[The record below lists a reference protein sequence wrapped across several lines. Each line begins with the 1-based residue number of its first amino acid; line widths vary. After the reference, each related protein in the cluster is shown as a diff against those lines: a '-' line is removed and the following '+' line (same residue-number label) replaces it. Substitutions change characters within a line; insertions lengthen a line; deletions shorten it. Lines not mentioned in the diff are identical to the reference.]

1 MKHCFITEPQKNMF
15 KMNRFQFC
23 VRATALLVL
32 LLAGPGVVKGIP
44 SDTLYLD
51 LDAAVDI
58 ARDQNPTLRVA
69 RLEVESREAGIQEI
83 RGSYLPSLNVS
94 GGYNRNIMRPII
106 FLPDDSPFGGNGYLE
121 VGSDNSFMA
130 TLSAQMPLYN
140 PVLNRSLDAARA
152 ERDLAGEQLRASRI
166 ELEYNV
172 QLAFFD
178 ALLARE
184 SLDVMR
190 KSLRNATENL
200 ERTRRMYEQ
209 GTVAEYDLIRAE
221 VQTENL
227 RPNVLQAENAYEQ
240 AVDYLKALI
249 GVDKSQ
255 PLSVTGHL
263 TDLAESRVADFR
275 IADASRSL
283 EKNTE
288 LTQMDLQLNMLNYQR
303 ETARAG
309 GLPSLGLAGNYQYQ
323 TESNHFRFDD
333 FRWVETFS
341 AGFSLTI
348 PLFNGFAVRQQTKQL
363 DIAAEQVKLQR
374 DYLEDN
380 LDIQLEGV
388 LKSMLVAME
397 KTANAR
403 SNVRMAERGYEIAQ
417 TRYESGQGTLMEL
430 NDSEVALTQA
440 RFNLLQAKHEIL
452 QAKAEYDKFIGDN
465 NKL

>member
-1 MKHCFITEPQKNMF
+1 MC
-15 KMNRFQFC
+15 KMNRLMS
-23 VRATALLVL
+23 LLQTGGLIVFL
-32 LLAGPGVVKGIP
+32 LTSSGVIAENP

-51 LDAAVDI
+51 LNKAIGI
-58 ARDQNPTLRVA
+58 AGDQNPTLRVA
-69 RLEVESREAGIQEI
+69 RLEVESREAGIQEV

-106 FLPDDSPFGGNGYLE
+106 FLPDDSPFGGDGYLE

-140 PVLNRSLDAARA
+140 PALNRSLDAARA
-152 ERDLAGEQLRASRI
+152 DRDLAGEQMRASRI

-172 QLAFFD
+172 HLAFFD

-184 SLDVMR
+184 SRDVMR

-221 VQTENL
+221 VQTENM
-227 RPNVLQAENAYEQ
+227 RPGVLQSENAYEQ

-255 PLSVTGHL
+255 PLSVRGNL
-263 TDLAESRVADFR
+263 TDMAENQVADFR

-283 EKNTE
+283 DRNTD
-288 LTQMDLQLNMLNYQR
+288 LVQMDLQLNLLNHQK
-303 ETARAG
+303 ETARAS

-341 AGFSLTI
+341 AGVSLTI
-348 PLFNGFAVRQQTKQL
+348 PLFNGFAVRQQTRQL
-363 DIAAEQVKLQR
+363 EIAADQVKLQR

-388 LKSMLVAME
+388 LKSMMVALE

-403 SNVRMAERGYEIAQ
+403 SNVRMAERGYEIAK

-452 QAKAEYDKFIGDN
+452 QAKAEYDRFIGDN
-465 NKL
+465 NNL

>member
-1 MKHCFITEPQKNMF
+1 
-15 KMNRFQFC
+15 MNRFQLC
-23 VRATALLVL
+23 LKAAALFAL
-32 LLAGPGVVKGIP
+32 LLAGPGVAGSNP

-51 LDAAVDI
+51 LDTAVDV

-69 RLEVESREAGIQEI
+69 RLEVESRETGIQEI

-94 GGYNRNIMRPII
+94 GSYNRNIMRPII

-140 PVLNRSLDAARA
+140 PALNRSLDAARA
-152 ERDLAGEQLRASRI
+152 DRDLAGEQLRASRL

-184 SLDVMR
+184 SRDVMR

-255 PLSVTGHL
+255 PLAVTGNL
-263 TDLAESRVADFR
+263 TDLTETRMADFR

-283 EKNTE
+283 ERNTE
-288 LTQMDLQLNMLNYQR
+288 LTQMDLQLNLLNYR
-303 ETARAG
+303 KETAKAG

-341 AGFSLTI
+341 AGLRLTI
-348 PLFNGFAVRQQTKQL
+348 PLFNGFAVRQQTRQL
-363 DIAAEQVKLQR
+363 EIAAEQVKLQR

-388 LKSMLVAME
+388 LKSMMVAME

-452 QAKAEYDKFIGDN
+452 QARAEYDKFIGDN
-465 NKL
+465 NNL

>member
-1 MKHCFITEPQKNMF
+1 MC
-15 KMNRFQFC
+15 KMNRFKSWLRTGGFI
-23 VRATALLVL
+23 VL
-32 LLAGPGVVKGIP
+32 LLGSSGVIAQNP

-51 LDAAVDI
+51 LDTAVDI

-69 RLEVESREAGIQEI
+69 RLEVESREAGIQETK
-83 RGSYLPSLNVS
+83 GSYLPSLNLS
-94 GGYNRNIMRPII
+94 GSYNRNIMRPII
-106 FLPDDSPFGGNGYLE
+106 FLPDDSPFGGDGYLE

-130 TLSAQMPLYN
+130 NLSIQMPVFN
-140 PVLNRSLDAARA
+140 PALNRSLKAARA
-152 ERDLAGEQLRASRI
+152 DRDLAGEQMRGSRI

-178 ALLARE
+178 ALLAKE
-184 SLDVMR
+184 SRDVMR

-200 ERTRRMYEQ
+200 ERTRRMYEE

-221 VQTENL
+221 VQTENM
-227 RPNVLQAENAYEQ
+227 RPDVLQAENGYEQ
-240 AVDYLKALI
+240 AVDYLKALV

-255 PLSVTGHL
+255 PLSVRGNL
-263 TDLAESRVADFR
+263 TDMAEDQVADFR
-275 IADASRSL
+275 IADASHNLDR
-283 EKNTE
+283 NTD
-288 LTQMDLQLNMLNYQR
+288 LVQMDLQLNLLNHQK
-303 ETARAG
+303 ETAKAG

-341 AGFSLTI
+341 AGLRLTI
-348 PLFNGFAVRQQTKQL
+348 PLFNGFAVRQQTRQL
-363 DIAAEQVKLQR
+363 DIAADQVKLQR

-380 LDIQLEGV
+380 LDIQLEGI
-388 LKSMLVAME
+388 LKSMTVALE

-403 SNVRMAERGYEIAQ
+403 SNVRMAERGFEIAK
-417 TRYESGQGTLMEL
+417 TRYESGQGTLMEV

-452 QAKAEYDKFIGDN
+452 QTKAEYDKFIGDN
-465 NKL
+465 NNL

>member
-1 MKHCFITEPQKNMF
+1 MC
-15 KMNRFQFC
+15 KMNRFKNWLQ
-23 VRATALLVL
+23 TGGLIVL
-32 LLAGPGVVKGIP
+32 LLGSSGVVADNP

-51 LDAAVDI
+51 LDKAIDI
-58 ARDQNPTLRVA
+58 AGDQNPTLRVA
-69 RLEVESREAGIQEI
+69 RLEVESRETGIQEV

-94 GGYNRNIMRPII
+94 GSYNRNIMRPII
-106 FLPDDSPFGGNGYLE
+106 FLPDDSPFGQNGYLE

-140 PVLNRSLDAARA
+140 PALNRSLDAARA
-152 ERDLAGEQLRASRI
+152 DRDLAGEQLRASRI

-172 QLAFFD
+172 QMAFFD

-184 SLDVMR
+184 SREVMR

-221 VQTENL
+221 VQTENM

-255 PLSVTGHL
+255 PLSVTGNL
-263 TDLAESRVADFR
+263 TDLAEDRVADFR

-283 EKNTE
+283 DRNTD
-288 LTQMDLQLNMLNYQR
+288 LIQMDLQLNLLNYQK
-303 ETARAG
+303 ETAKAG

-341 AGFSLTI
+341 AGLRLTI
-348 PLFNGFAVRQQTKQL
+348 PLFNGFAVRQQTRQL
-363 DIAAEQVKLQR
+363 EIAADQVRLQR

-388 LKSMLVAME
+388 LKSMMVALE

-452 QAKAEYDKFIGDN
+452 HAKAEYDKFIGEN
-465 NKL
+465 NDL